1 MSAVER
7 SGEDADIDL
16 GGLFGAIWRRR
27 LTVLLTTVTFA
38 GLAVVGTSVVSPKYQ
53 SEARILIE
61 TRGPDLAR
69 RPTDV
74 QTADPVLDDA
84 GVTSQV
90 AILQSADLIRQVA
103 KDFKLSERPEFDP
116 AANPSIV
123 TKVLVMLHLM
133 KNPLDVEPEDRVI
146 AEFDQRLQV
155 YQVDKSRVIA
165 IQFSSKD
172 PKLAAAIPNAMAKV
186 YQSLQAGAK
195 LDTTSETAKWLEPEI
210 ANLREKVRDAESK
223 VAQYRAS
230 SDLFKTGQ
238 QNTFSEQQ
246 LTDISQELARVR
258 GDRATAEA
266 RALSVRQALQSGSV
280 DTLNEV
286 VGSQM
291 IQRLK
296 ETQSGIEGQIADLST
311 KLLDG
316 HPQMKGLRSQLNG
329 IRQQIRTETQ
339 KILASLE
346 NEAKVAKLREKELV
360 QQLNS
365 VKADT
370 ANTDEKQVGLNA
382 LEREAAAQRQLLE
395 TYLARYR
402 EAVSQQDMN
411 ATPADAR
418 IVSSAVMPTEPYFPK
433 TVPIIVVASLAGF
446 VLSSVFILLSELFS
460 GRAVRPID
468 YEEDEGHEA
477 VVEAPVEVKK
487 APAIRSTLADKIVA
501 EIGPEPVVT
510 EAVITEPVVE
520 KIIRNPAARP
530 QGPKHESLLSL
541 TSDEDDLRT
550 HMQNA
555 ADADLARDEDGEF
568 SVEAVAR
575 HLIDR
580 RINVAIS
587 VSLIGDEGS
596 AATVALARM
605 VAAAGSRTI
614 VIDMSGS
621 ALPTRLMAEQRT
633 LPGITDLLA
642 GDAAF
647 GETIHADHL
656 SDAHIV
662 PQGTADARRA
672 MRAADRLSMIIDAL
686 ADAYDLVLVECGPAD
701 VSGVKRLAH
710 NGEAEIIL
718 SAAGAPMDE
727 IEAKA
732 GAFID
737 AGYEDVLL
745 LFGDAGTNP
754 PSAGRKAA

>member
-1 MSAVER
+1 MSATR
-7 SGEDADIDL
+7 QSGEDADIDL
-16 GGLFGAIWRRR
+16 GGLFRAIWRRR
-27 LTVLLTTVTFA
+27 LLVLTSTVVLGGLAFA
-38 GLAVVGTSVVSPKYQ
+38 GASAVSPKYQ

-74 QTADPVLDDA
+74 QSADPLLDDA

-90 AILQSADLIRQVA
+90 ALLQSADLIRQVA

-123 TKVLVMLHLM
+123 TKILVMTHLM
-133 KNPLDVEPEDRVI
+133 KNPLDVEPDDRVI
-146 AEFDQRLQV
+146 TEFDQRLQV
-155 YQVDKSRVIA
+155 YQVEKSRVIA

-186 YQSLQAGAK
+186 YLSLQAGAK
-195 LDTTSETAKWLEPEI
+195 LDTTNETAKWLEPEI
-210 ANLREKVRDAESK
+210 SNLREKVRDAESK

-230 SDLFKTGQ
+230 SDLFRTGQ
-238 QNTFSEQQ
+238 QNTFSQQQ
-246 LTDISQELARVR
+246 LTDVSQELARVR

-266 RALSVRQALQSGSV
+266 RAESVRQALSSGSV

-296 ETQSGIEGQIADLST
+296 ETQSNIEGQIADLST

-346 NEAKVAKLREKELV
+346 NEANVAKLREKQLV

-370 ANTDEKQVGLNA
+370 ANTDEKQVGLDA
-382 LEREAAAQRQLLE
+382 LEREATAQRQLLE

-402 EAVSQQDMN
+402 EAVSEQNMN

-433 TVPIIVVASLAGF
+433 IVPIVIVASLAGF

-460 GRAVRPID
+460 GRAIRPIE
-468 YEEDEGHEA
+468 YEEDDDGED
-477 VVEAPVEVKK
+477 VVEAPVVARKSV
-487 APAIRSTLADKIVA
+487 AGSTLADKIA
-501 EIGPEPVVT
+501 SEIEPVP
-510 EAVITEPVVE
+510 A
-520 KIIRNPAARP
+520 AARP
-530 QGPKHESLLSL
+530 VASAPVMQKSQLQTTPVQKPQSLLSMA
-541 TSDEDDLRT
+541 SDDAE
-550 HMQNA
+550 MQAA
-555 ADADLARDEDGEF
+555 ADAELMQGDEEF
-568 SVEAVAR
+568 SVAAVAR
-575 HLIDR
+575 HLMDN
-580 RINVAIS
+580 RINVAVS

-596 AATVALARM
+596 AATVTLARTI
-605 VAAAGSRTI
+605 AAEGHRTI
-614 VIDMSGS
+614 IVDMTGS
-621 ALPTRLMAEQRT
+621 ALPSRLMAERSG
-633 LPGITDLLA
+633 LPGITNLLA
-642 GDAAF
+642 GEAAF
-647 GETIHADHL
+647 GETIHADRL
-656 SDAHIV
+656 SDAHV
-662 PQGTADARRA
+662 LPQGTADARRA
-672 MRAADRLSMIIDAL
+672 MRAADRLAMIVDAL

-701 VSGVKRLAH
+701 VAGVRRLAR

-718 SAAGAPMDE
+718 SAAGAPMNE
-727 IEAKA
+727 IETAA
-732 GAFID
+732 QGFIE
-737 AGYEDVLL
+737 AGYEDVVL
-745 LFGDAGTNP
+745 LFGDAGDP
-754 PSAGRKAA
+754 PSSGRKAA

>member
-1 MSAVER
+1 MSTR
-7 SGEDADIDL
+7 QNGEDADIDL

-38 GLAVVGTSVVSPKYQ
+38 GLALGGASVVSPKYQ

-74 QTADPVLDDA
+74 QAADPVLDDA

-103 KDFKLSERPEFDP
+103 KDFKLNERPEFDP

-155 YQVDKSRVIA
+155 YQVEKSRVIA
-165 IQFSSKD
+165 VQFSSRD
-172 PKLAAAIPNAMAKV
+172 PKLAAEIPNAMAKV
-186 YQSLQAGAK
+186 YLSLQAGAK

-230 SDLFKTGQ
+230 SDLFRTGQ

-266 RALSVRQALQSGSV
+266 RAQSVRQALQSGNV

-296 ETQSGIEGQIADLST
+296 ETQSNIEGQIADLST

-316 HPQMKGLRSQLNG
+316 HPQMKGLRSQLSG
-329 IRQQIRTETQ
+329 IRQQIRVETQ

-402 EAVSQQDMN
+402 EAVSQQNMN

-433 TVPIIVVASLAGF
+433 TVPITVVASLAGF
-446 VLSSVFILLSELFS
+446 VLSSVFILLTELFS
-460 GRAVRPID
+460 GRAIRPAE
-468 YEEDEGHEA
+468 YEEDDEPDTIA
-477 VVEAPVEVKK
+477 EAPVEAKK
-487 APAIRSTLADKIVA
+487 APAAKSTLADTIVA
-501 EIGPEPVVT
+501 DMAPEPLTAEPVVAS
-510 EAVITEPVVE
+510 EPLIREPVA
-520 KIIRNPAARP
+520 KP
-530 QGPKHESLLSL
+530 QGHKHESLLSL
-541 TSDEDDLRT
+541 TPSAEDLGAYMRK
-550 HMQNA
+550 A
-555 ADADLARDEDGEF
+555 AEADLADVEDDEF
-568 SVEAVAR
+568 SVGAVAQ
-575 HLIDR
+575 HLVDR
-580 RINVAIS
+580 GTNVAIS

-596 AATVALARM
+596 AATVALART
-605 VAAAGSRTI
+605 VAATGLRTI

-621 ALPTRLMAEQRT
+621 ALPTRLMAEQKT
-633 LPGITDLLA
+633 LPGITNLLA

-647 GETIHADHL
+647 GETIHADRL
-656 SDAHIV
+656 SDAHLL

-710 NGEAEIIL
+710 RGEAEIIL

-727 IEAKA
+727 IEATA

-737 AGYEDVLL
+737 AGYEDVVLL
-745 LFGDAGTNP
+745 IGNAGANP

>member
-1 MSAVER
+1 MSATR
-7 SGEDADIDL
+7 QSGEDADIDL
-16 GGLFGAIWRRR
+16 GGLFRAIWRRR
-27 LTVLLTTVTFA
+27 LLVLTSTVVFGGLAFA
-38 GLAVVGTSVVSPKYQ
+38 GASAVSPKYQ

-74 QTADPVLDDA
+74 QAADPVLDDA

-103 KDFKLSERPEFDP
+103 KDFKLDERPEFDP

-123 TKVLVMLHLM
+123 TRILVMTHLM

-155 YQVDKSRVIA
+155 YQVEKSRVIA

-186 YQSLQAGAK
+186 YLSLQAGAK
-195 LDTTSETAKWLEPEI
+195 LDTTNETAKWLEPEI
-210 ANLREKVRDAESK
+210 ANLREKVKEAESK
-223 VAQYRAS
+223 VAHYRAS
-230 SDLFKTGQ
+230 SDLFRTGQ

-266 RALSVRQALQSGSV
+266 RAESVRQALSSGNADS
-280 DTLNEV
+280 LNEV

-296 ETQSGIEGQIADLST
+296 ETQSNIEGQIADLST

-329 IRQQIRTETQ
+329 IKQQIRVETQ

-346 NEAKVAKLREKELV
+346 NEANVAKLREKQLV

-365 VKADT
+365 VKAAT

-402 EAVSQQDMN
+402 EAVSQQNMN

-433 TVPIIVVASLAGF
+433 TVPIVIVASLAGF
-446 VLSSVFILLSELFS
+446 VLSSVFVLLSELFS
-460 GRAVRPID
+460 GRAIRRVE
-468 YEEDEGHEA
+468 YEEDEEREEI
-477 VVEAPVEVKK
+477 VEAPV
-487 APAIRSTLADKIVA
+487 VA
-501 EIGPEPVVT
+501 G
-510 EAVITEPVVE
+510 
-520 KIIRNPAARP
+520 NPAP
-530 QGPKHESLLSL
+530 QSAQVDRVVPERTFQPIAATPPAAEPQSAMPTSAVQRQDSLLSMVAAAAPEP
-541 TSDEDDLRT
+541 DEE
-550 HMQNA
+550 MQAA
-555 ADADLARDEDGEF
+555 ADAELAQADEEF
-568 SVEAVAR
+568 SIDAVAR
-575 HLIDR
+575 HLLDN
-580 RINVAIS
+580 RINVAVS
-587 VSLIGDEGS
+587 VSLVGDEGS
-596 AATVALARM
+596 ADIVTLARTVARS
-605 VAAAGSRTI
+605 GCRTI
-614 VIDMSGS
+614 VIDMTGS
-621 ALPTRLMAEQRT
+621 ALPTRSMAEKRG
-633 LPGITDLLA
+633 LPGITNLLA
-642 GDAAF
+642 GEAAF
-647 GETIHADHL
+647 GETIHADRL
-656 SDAHIV
+656 SEAHIV

-672 MRAADRLSMIIDAL
+672 MRAADRLTMIVDAL
-686 ADAYDLVLVECGPAD
+686 ADAYDLVLIECGSAD
-701 VSGVKRLAH
+701 VAGVARLARR
-710 NGEAEIIL
+710 GEAEIIL

-727 IEAKA
+727 IEAVA
-732 GAFID
+732 IGFIE
-737 AGYEDVLL
+737 AGYEDVVL
-745 LFGDAGTNP
+745 LFGDAGDP
-754 PSAGRKAA
+754 PNHGRKAA